1 MKLKSKTYTVLN
13 LIPSIV
19 TIAPGAF
26 ILSLGLNMLI
36 AVFPLI
42 DALSSAWF
50 IDSALAMARGERA
63 VSACIGPLIAVLAT
77 KFLNFSRW
85 EFDNYAVQAV
95 KRALRLHYRPA
106 IAAKAASLDYRY
118 IEDGKTWDL
127 ISRMTNAPEDKI
139 HSILDGMIYLI
150 QIVLSFAG
158 VVILVAANVWWAALV
173 LAASLAGLIA
183 YSLHMGG
190 KSYDERAKIER
201 EKRRYGELEKACLE
215 RDFSEE
221 RALFGYAD
229 ALTDRYAQEY
239 EHAYVS
245 YFRFH
250 RMNAISR
257 SVMSTLCMSAVA
269 ITAVMLAIPTARGAM
284 SIGTMVAVVSALF
297 SIKNQIAGLQY
308 CMGCIGEGRAYAR
321 ELTEFSQLEET
332 DGATDAPLEPPLP
345 FESLEFKHV
354 TFAYPN
360 TARNVL
366 DDFSLKLEKGRHY
379 AFVGVNGA
387 GKTTMTKLMTGLYR
401 DFKGEILLNGR
412 DIRTYDAKA
421 LKSLCSVVFQDF
433 ARYQAP
439 ARDSIAVGLPAR
451 EARVEDAVRTVG
463 LTDAIAALP
472 NGLDTP
478 LGKIYEGGQDLSG
491 GEWQRVA
498 IARALVSGAPVRI
511 LDEPTAALDPM
522 SESRF
527 YELFAGMSRG
537 VTTLF
542 ISHRLGSTRLADRIF
557 VIDGGRIA
565 EEGTQAELL
574 AAGGLFADM
583 FEAQRSWYQ

>member
-1 MKLKSKTYTVLN
+1 
-13 LIPSIV
+13 
-19 TIAPGAF
+19 
-26 ILSLGLNMLI
+26 
-36 AVFPLI
+36 
-42 DALSSAWF
+42 
-50 IDSALAMARGERA
+50 
-63 VSACIGPLIAVLAT
+63 
-77 KFLNFSRW
+77 
-85 EFDNYAVQAV
+85 
-95 KRALRLHYRPA
+95 
-106 IAAKAASLDYRY
+106 
-118 IEDGKTWDL
+118 
-127 ISRMTNAPEDKI
+127 MTNAPEDKI
-139 HSILDGMIYLI
+139 HSVLDGMIYLV
-150 QIVLSFAG
+150 QILLSFAG

-201 EKRRYGELEKACLE
+201 EKRRYSELEKACLE

-245 YFRFH
+245 YFRFQ
-250 RMNAISR
+250 RVNAVSR
-257 SVMSTLCMSAVA
+257 AALATLCMTAVA
-269 ITAVMLAIPTARGAM
+269 ITAVMLAIPTARGEM

-332 DGATDAPLEPPLP
+332 DGAIDAPLEPPMP

-360 TARNVL
+360 TERNVL
-366 DDFSLKLEKGRHY
+366 DDFSLKLEKGKHY

-421 LKSLCSVVFQDF
+421 LKSLCSAVFQDF
-433 ARYQAP
+433 ARYQVP

-472 NGLDTP
+472 KGLDTP
-478 LGKIYEGGQDLSG
+478 LGKTYEGGQDLSG

-527 YELFAGMSRG
+527 YEQFAGMSRG

>member
-13 LIPSIV
+13 LLPSTV
-19 TIAPGAF
+19 AIAPGAF
-26 ILSLGLNMLI
+26 ILSLGLNALI

-63 VSACIGPLIAVLAT
+63 VSACVLPLIAVLAT

-85 EFDNYAVQAV
+85 EFDNYALQAV

-127 ISRMTNAPEDKI
+127 ISRMTSAPEDKI

-190 KSYDERAKIER
+190 KSYDEKAKIER

-239 EHAYVS
+239 ERAYVS

-250 RMNAISR
+250 RMNAVSR

-366 DDFSLKLEKGRHY
+366 DDFSLKLEKGKHY

-421 LKSLCSVVFQDF
+421 LKSLCSAVFQDF
-433 ARYQAP
+433 ARYQVP

-472 NGLDTP
+472 KGLDTP

-527 YELFAGMSRG
+527 YEQFAGMSRG

>member
-13 LIPSIV
+13 LLPSTV
-19 TIAPGAF
+19 AIAPGAF
-26 ILSLGLNMLI
+26 MLSLGLNMLI

-63 VSACIGPLIAVLAT
+63 VSACVLPLIAVLAA

-85 EFDNYAVQAV
+85 EFDNYALQAV

-127 ISRMTNAPEDKI
+127 ISRMTSAPEDKI

-190 KSYDERAKIER
+190 KSYDEKAKIER

-239 EHAYVS
+239 ERAYVS
-245 YFRFH
+245 YFRFQ
-250 RMNAISR
+250 RVNAVSR
-257 SVMSTLCMSAVA
+257 AVLATLCMTAVA
-269 ITAVMLAIPTARGAM
+269 ITAVMLAIPTARGEM

-297 SIKNQIAGLQY
+297 SIKGQITGLQY
-308 CMGCIGEGRAYAR
+308 CMSCIGEGRAYAR

-360 TARNVL
+360 TERNVL

-421 LKSLCSVVFQDF
+421 LKSLCSAVFQDF
-433 ARYQAP
+433 ARYQVP

-463 LTDAIAALP
+463 LRDAIAALP

-527 YELFAGMSRG
+527 YEQFAGMSRG

>member
-13 LIPSIV
+13 LIPSII

-26 ILSLGLNMLI
+26 ILSLGLNALI

-63 VSACIGPLIAVLAT
+63 VSACVWPLIAVLAT

-106 IAAKAASLDYRY
+106 IAAKAAALDYRY

-139 HSILDGMIYLI
+139 HSVLDGMIYLI
-150 QIVLSFAG
+150 QILLSFTG

-201 EKRRYGELEKACLE
+201 EKRRYSELEKACLE

-250 RMNAISR
+250 RVNAVSR
-257 SVMSTLCMSAVA
+257 AALATLCMTAVA

-297 SIKNQIAGLQY
+297 SVKGQITGMQY
-308 CMGCIGEGRAYAR
+308 CMSCIGEGRAYAR

-332 DGATDAPLEPPLP
+332 DGAIDAPLEPPMP

-360 TARNVL
+360 TERNVL
-366 DDFSLKLEKGRHY
+366 DDFSLKLEKGKHY

-421 LKSLCSVVFQDF
+421 LKSLCSAVFQDF
-433 ARYQAP
+433 ARYQVP

-451 EARVEDAVRTVG
+451 EARVEDAVRAVG

-472 NGLDTP
+472 KGLDTP
-478 LGKIYEGGQDLSG
+478 LGKTYEGGQDLSG

-527 YELFAGMSRG
+527 YEQFAGMSRG

>member
-13 LIPSIV
+13 LIPSII

-26 ILSLGLNMLI
+26 ILSLGLNALI

-106 IAAKAASLDYRY
+106 IAAKAAALDYRY

-139 HSILDGMIYLI
+139 HSVLDGMIYLI
-150 QIVLSFAG
+150 QILLSFTG

-190 KSYDERAKIER
+190 KSYDEKAKIER
-201 EKRRYGELEKACLE
+201 EKRRYSELEKACLE

-245 YFRFH
+245 YFRFQ
-250 RMNAISR
+250 RVNAVSR
-257 SVMSTLCMSAVA
+257 AALATLCMTAVA
-269 ITAVMLAIPTARGAM
+269 ITAVMLAIPTARGEM

-332 DGATDAPLEPPLP
+332 DGAIDAPLEPPMP

-360 TARNVL
+360 TERNVL
-366 DDFSLKLEKGRHY
+366 DDFSLKLEKGKHY

-421 LKSLCSVVFQDF
+421 LKSLCSAVFQDF
-433 ARYQAP
+433 ARYQVP

-472 NGLDTP
+472 KGLDTP
-478 LGKIYEGGQDLSG
+478 LGKTYEGGQDLSG

-527 YELFAGMSRG
+527 YEQFAGMSRG

>member
-26 ILSLGLNMLI
+26 ILSLGLNVLI

-50 IDSALAMARGERA
+50 IDSALAMARSERA

-106 IAAKAASLDYRY
+106 IAAKAAALDYRY

-139 HSILDGMIYLI
+139 HSILDGMIYLM
-150 QIVLSFAG
+150 QLVLTFAG

-173 LAASLAGLIA
+173 LAACLAALIA

-190 KSYDERAKIER
+190 KGYDERAKIER
-201 EKRRYGELEKACLE
+201 EKRRYSELEKACLE

-360 TARNVL
+360 TERSVL
-366 DDFSLKLEKGRHY
+366 DDFSLKLEKGKHY

-421 LKSLCSVVFQDF
+421 LKSLCSAVFQDF
-433 ARYQAP
+433 ARYQVP

-463 LTDAIAALP
+463 LRDAIAALP
-472 NGLDTP
+472 KGLDTP

-527 YELFAGMSRG
+527 YEQFAGMSRG

>member
-13 LIPSIV
+13 LIPSII

-26 ILSLGLNMLI
+26 ILSLGLNALI

-63 VSACIGPLIAVLAT
+63 VSACVWPLIAVLAT

-106 IAAKAASLDYRY
+106 IAAKAAALDYRY

-139 HSILDGMIYLI
+139 HSVLDGMIYLI
-150 QIVLSFAG
+150 QILLSFTG

-201 EKRRYGELEKACLE
+201 EKRRYSELEKACLE

-250 RMNAISR
+250 RVNAVSR
-257 SVMSTLCMSAVA
+257 AALATLCMTAVA

-297 SIKNQIAGLQY
+297 SVKGQITGMQY
-308 CMGCIGEGRAYAR
+308 CMSCIGEGRAYAR

-332 DGATDAPLEPPLP
+332 DGAIDAPLEPPMP

-360 TARNVL
+360 TERNVL
-366 DDFSLKLEKGRHY
+366 DDFSLKLEKGKHY

-433 ARYQAP
+433 ARYQVP

-451 EARVEDAVRTVG
+451 EARVEDAVRAVG

-472 NGLDTP
+472 KGLDTP
-478 LGKIYEGGQDLSG
+478 LGKTYEGGQDLSG

-527 YELFAGMSRG
+527 YEQFAGMSRG

>member
-13 LIPSIV
+13 LLPSTV
-19 TIAPGAF
+19 AIAPGAF
-26 ILSLGLNMLI
+26 MLSLGLNMLI

-63 VSACIGPLIAVLAT
+63 VSACVLPLIAVLAA

-85 EFDNYAVQAV
+85 EFDNYALQAV

-190 KSYDERAKIER
+190 KSYDEKAKIER

-245 YFRFH
+245 YFRFQ
-250 RMNAISR
+250 RVNAVSR
-257 SVMSTLCMSAVA
+257 AVLATLCMTAVA
-269 ITAVMLAIPTARGAM
+269 ITAVMLAIPTARGEM
-284 SIGTMVAVVSALF
+284 SIGTMVAIVSALF
-297 SIKNQIAGLQY
+297 SIKNQITGLQY
-308 CMGCIGEGRAYAR
+308 CMDCIGEGRAYAR

-360 TARNVL
+360 TERSVL
-366 DDFSLKLEKGRHY
+366 DDFSLKLEKGKHY

-421 LKSLCSVVFQDF
+421 LKSLCSAVFQDF
-433 ARYQAP
+433 ARYQVP

-527 YELFAGMSRG
+527 YEQFAGMSRG

>member
-13 LIPSIV
+13 LIPSII

-26 ILSLGLNMLI
+26 ILSLGLNVLI

-85 EFDNYAVQAV
+85 EFDNYALQAV

-201 EKRRYGELEKACLE
+201 EKRRYSELEKACLE

-250 RMNAISR
+250 RMNAVSR

-297 SIKNQIAGLQY
+297 SVKNQIAGLQY
-308 CMGCIGEGRAYAR
+308 CMSCIGEGRAYAR

-421 LKSLCSVVFQDF
+421 LKSLCSAVFQDF
-433 ARYQAP
+433 ARYQVP

-451 EARVEDAVRTVG
+451 EARVEDAVRAVG
-463 LTDAIAALP
+463 LRDAIDALP

-478 LGKIYEGGQDLSG
+478 LGKIYEDGQDLSG

-527 YELFAGMSRG
+527 YEQFAGMSRG

>member
-13 LIPSIV
+13 LIPSII

-26 ILSLGLNMLI
+26 ILSLGLNALI

-63 VSACIGPLIAVLAT
+63 VSACVWPLIAVLAT

-106 IAAKAASLDYRY
+106 IAAKAAALDYRY

-139 HSILDGMIYLI
+139 HSVLDGMIYLV
-150 QIVLSFAG
+150 QILLSFAG
-158 VVILVAANVWWAALV
+158 VVILVAAHVWWAALV

-201 EKRRYGELEKACLE
+201 EKRRYSELEKACLE

-245 YFRFH
+245 YFRFQ
-250 RMNAISR
+250 RVNAVSR
-257 SVMSTLCMSAVA
+257 AALATLCMTAVA
-269 ITAVMLAIPTARGAM
+269 ITAVMLAIPTARGEM

-332 DGATDAPLEPPLP
+332 DGAIDAPLEPPMP

-360 TARNVL
+360 TERNVL
-366 DDFSLKLEKGRHY
+366 DDFSLKLEKGKHY

-421 LKSLCSVVFQDF
+421 LKSLCSAVFQDF
-433 ARYQAP
+433 ARYQVP

-472 NGLDTP
+472 KGLDTP
-478 LGKIYEGGQDLSG
+478 LGKTYEGGQDLSG

-527 YELFAGMSRG
+527 YEQFAGMSRG

>member
-13 LIPSIV
+13 LIPSII

-26 ILSLGLNMLI
+26 ILSLGLNALI

-63 VSACIGPLIAVLAT
+63 VSACVWPLIAVLAT

-106 IAAKAASLDYRY
+106 IAAKAAALDYRY

-139 HSILDGMIYLI
+139 HSVLDGMIYLV
-150 QIVLSFAG
+150 QILLSFAG

-201 EKRRYGELEKACLE
+201 EKRRYSELEKACLE

-245 YFRFH
+245 YFRFQ
-250 RMNAISR
+250 RVNAVSR
-257 SVMSTLCMSAVA
+257 AALATLCMTAVA
-269 ITAVMLAIPTARGAM
+269 ITAVMLAIPTARGEM

-332 DGATDAPLEPPLP
+332 DGAIDAPLEPPMP

-360 TARNVL
+360 TERNVL
-366 DDFSLKLEKGRHY
+366 DDFSLKLEKGKHY

-421 LKSLCSVVFQDF
+421 LKSLCSAVFQDF
-433 ARYQAP
+433 ARYQVP

-472 NGLDTP
+472 KGLDTP
-478 LGKIYEGGQDLSG
+478 LGKTYEGGQDLSG

-527 YELFAGMSRG
+527 YEQFAGMSRG

>member
-13 LIPSIV
+13 LIPSII

-26 ILSLGLNMLI
+26 ILSLGLNALI

-106 IAAKAASLDYRY
+106 IAAKAAALDYRY

-139 HSILDGMIYLI
+139 HSVLDGMIYLI
-150 QIVLSFAG
+150 QILLSFTG

-201 EKRRYGELEKACLE
+201 EKRRYSELEKACLE

-250 RMNAISR
+250 RVNAVSR
-257 SVMSTLCMSAVA
+257 AALATLCMTAVA
-269 ITAVMLAIPTARGAM
+269 ITAVMLAIPTARGEM

-332 DGATDAPLEPPLP
+332 DGAIDAPLEPPMP

-360 TARNVL
+360 TERNVL
-366 DDFSLKLEKGRHY
+366 DDFSLKLEKGKHY

-433 ARYQAP
+433 ARYQVP

-451 EARVEDAVRTVG
+451 EARVEDAVRAVG

-472 NGLDTP
+472 KGLDTP
-478 LGKIYEGGQDLSG
+478 LGKTYEGGQDLSG

-527 YELFAGMSRG
+527 YEQFAGMSRG

>member
-13 LIPSIV
+13 LLPSTV
-19 TIAPGAF
+19 AIAPGAF

-63 VSACIGPLIAVLAT
+63 VSACVLPLIAVLAA

-85 EFDNYAVQAV
+85 EFDNYALQAV

-190 KSYDERAKIER
+190 KSYDEKAKIER

-239 EHAYVS
+239 ERAYVS
-245 YFRFH
+245 YFRFQ
-250 RMNAISR
+250 RVNAVSR
-257 SVMSTLCMSAVA
+257 AVLATLCMTAVA

-297 SIKNQIAGLQY
+297 SIKNQITGLQY
-308 CMGCIGEGRAYAR
+308 CMDCIGEGRAYAR

-366 DDFSLKLEKGRHY
+366 DDFSLKLEKGKHY

-421 LKSLCSVVFQDF
+421 LKSLCSAVFQDF
-433 ARYQAP
+433 ARYQVP

-451 EARVEDAVRTVG
+451 EVRVEDAVRTVG
-463 LTDAIAALP
+463 LRDAIDALP

-527 YELFAGMSRG
+527 YEQFAGMSRG

>member
-26 ILSLGLNMLI
+26 ILSLGLNALI

-63 VSACIGPLIAVLAT
+63 VAACIGPLIAVLAT

-106 IAAKAASLDYRY
+106 IAAKAAALDYRY

-158 VVILVAANVWWAALV
+158 VVVLVAANVWWAALV
-173 LAASLAGLIA
+173 LAACLAGLIA

-190 KSYDERAKIER
+190 RSYDEKAKIER
-201 EKRRYGELEKACLE
+201 EKRRYSELEKACLE

-229 ALTDRYAQEY
+229 TLTDRYAQEY

-250 RMNAISR
+250 RVNAVSR
-257 SVMSTLCMSAVA
+257 AVLATLCMTAVA

-297 SIKNQIAGLQY
+297 SVKNQIAGLQY
-308 CMGCIGEGRAYAR
+308 CMDCIGEGRAYAR
-321 ELTEFSQLEET
+321 ELTEFSKLEET
-332 DGATDAPLEPPLP
+332 DGATDAPLEPPMP

-360 TARNVL
+360 TERNVL
-366 DDFSLKLEKGRHY
+366 DDFSLKLEKGKHY

-412 DIRTYDAKA
+412 DIRTYDVKA

-433 ARYQAP
+433 ARYQVP
-439 ARDSIAVGLPAR
+439 ARDSIDVGLPAR
-451 EARVEDAVRTVG
+451 EARVEDAVHAVG

-472 NGLDTP
+472 KGLDTP
-478 LGKIYEGGQDLSG
+478 LGKTYEGGQDLSG

-527 YELFAGMSRG
+527 YEQFAGMSRS

>member
-13 LIPSIV
+13 LIPSII

-26 ILSLGLNMLI
+26 ILSLGLNALI

-63 VSACIGPLIAVLAT
+63 VSACVWPLIAVLAT

-106 IAAKAASLDYRY
+106 IAAKAAALDYRY

-139 HSILDGMIYLI
+139 HSVLDGMIYLV
-150 QIVLSFAG
+150 QILLSFAG
-158 VVILVAANVWWAALV
+158 VVILVAAHVWWAALV

-201 EKRRYGELEKACLE
+201 EKRRYSELEKACLE

-245 YFRFH
+245 YFRFQ
-250 RMNAISR
+250 RVNAVTR
-257 SVMSTLCMSAVA
+257 ATLATLCMTAVA

-297 SIKNQIAGLQY
+297 SVKNQIAGMQY
-308 CMGCIGEGRAYAR
+308 CMSCIGEGRAYVR
-321 ELTEFSQLEET
+321 ELTEFSNLEET
-332 DGATDAPLEPPLP
+332 VGATDAPLEPPTP

-360 TARNVL
+360 TERNVL
-366 DDFSLKLEKGRHY
+366 DDFSLKLEKGKHY

-412 DIRTYDAKA
+412 DIRTYDAKV
-421 LKSLCSVVFQDF
+421 LKSLCSAVFQDF
-433 ARYQAP
+433 ARYQVP

-451 EARVEDAVRTVG
+451 EARVEDAVRAVG
-463 LTDAIAALP
+463 LNDAVDALP
-472 NGLDTP
+472 KGLDTP

-527 YELFAGMSRG
+527 YEQFAGMSRG

>member
-13 LIPSIV
+13 LIPSII

-26 ILSLGLNMLI
+26 ILSLGLNVLI

-201 EKRRYGELEKACLE
+201 EKRRYSELEKACLE

-250 RMNAISR
+250 RMNAVSR

-421 LKSLCSVVFQDF
+421 LKSLCSAVFQDF
-433 ARYQAP
+433 ARYQVP

-463 LTDAIAALP
+463 LRDAIAALP

-527 YELFAGMSRG
+527 YEQFAGMSRG

>member
-1 MKLKSKTYTVLN
+1 
-13 LIPSIV
+13 
-19 TIAPGAF
+19 
-26 ILSLGLNMLI
+26 
-36 AVFPLI
+36 
-42 DALSSAWF
+42 
-50 IDSALAMARGERA
+50 
-63 VSACIGPLIAVLAT
+63 
-77 KFLNFSRW
+77 
-85 EFDNYAVQAV
+85 
-95 KRALRLHYRPA
+95 
-106 IAAKAASLDYRY
+106 
-118 IEDGKTWDL
+118 
-127 ISRMTNAPEDKI
+127 
-139 HSILDGMIYLI
+139 
-150 QIVLSFAG
+150 
-158 VVILVAANVWWAALV
+158 
-173 LAASLAGLIA
+173 
-183 YSLHMGG
+183 
-190 KSYDERAKIER
+190 
-201 EKRRYGELEKACLE
+201 
-215 RDFSEE
+215 
-221 RALFGYAD
+221 
-229 ALTDRYAQEY
+229 
-239 EHAYVS
+239 
-245 YFRFH
+245 
-250 RMNAISR
+250 MNAVSR

-269 ITAVMLAIPTARGAM
+269 ITAVMLAIPTARGEM

-360 TARNVL
+360 TERNVL
-366 DDFSLKLEKGRHY
+366 DDFSLKLEKGKHY

-433 ARYQAP
+433 ARYQVP

-472 NGLDTP
+472 KGLDTP

-527 YELFAGMSRG
+527 YEQFAGMSRG

>member
-63 VSACIGPLIAVLAT
+63 VSACVLPLIAVLAT

-106 IAAKAASLDYRY
+106 IAAKAAALDYRY

-127 ISRMTNAPEDKI
+127 ISRMTSAPEDKI

-190 KSYDERAKIER
+190 KSYDEKAKIER

-239 EHAYVS
+239 ERAYVS
-245 YFRFH
+245 YFRFQ
-250 RMNAISR
+250 RMNAVSR

-269 ITAVMLAIPTARGAM
+269 ITAVMLAIPTARGEM

-308 CMGCIGEGRAYAR
+308 CMSCIGEGRAYAR

-360 TARNVL
+360 TERNVL
-366 DDFSLKLEKGRHY
+366 DDFSLKLEKGKHY

-421 LKSLCSVVFQDF
+421 LKSLCSAVFQDF
-433 ARYQAP
+433 ARYQVP

-472 NGLDTP
+472 KGLDTP

-527 YELFAGMSRG
+527 YEQFAGMSRG

>member
-13 LIPSIV
+13 LIPSII

-26 ILSLGLNMLI
+26 ILSLGLNVLI

-201 EKRRYGELEKACLE
+201 EKRRYSELEKACLE

-250 RMNAISR
+250 RMNAVSR

-421 LKSLCSVVFQDF
+421 LKSLCSAVFQDF
-433 ARYQAP
+433 ARYQVP

-451 EARVEDAVRTVG
+451 EARVEDAVRAVG
-463 LTDAIAALP
+463 LRDAIDALP

-478 LGKIYEGGQDLSG
+478 LGKIYEDGQDLSG

-527 YELFAGMSRG
+527 YEQFAGMSRG